1 MFGLAKKKISRDLLI
16 SVCPDADGVA
26 IASIR
31 RDRDL
36 PPSLELYDYR
46 SAESDGSDL
55 KKIVKAKDL
64 DGGLCVSV
72 MELGSYSLMQVE
84 APDVQP
90 DELKAAI
97 RWKIKDLLDFHIDDA
112 VIDVFDVPDNKTSGQ
127 NKKMYVVAARSAQ
140 VKQRIDDLNDA
151 GLRLEVI
158 DIPEMALRNIASLLP
173 EDVNGVALLYL
184 EKSEGLITITRQKT
198 LYLSR
203 RIRFGYDALPSTVM
217 HSDDSEAIETWLD
230 NIIIEVQRSLDYYE
244 SYFSQPQ
251 ISGLVVT
258 PGAQDITGM
267 TEYLA
272 GQLGIPVRILDVNE
286 LIDVSESIDSKLQ
299 SQCLLAIGAALRQE
313 TLTL

>member
-1 MFGLAKKKISRDLLI
+1 MFGLTRKKISKDLLV
-16 SVCPDADGVA
+16 SVCPTADGIA

-36 PPSLELYDYR
+36 PPALELYDFQ
-46 SAESDGSDL
+46 SAETDGADL

-64 DGGLCVSV
+64 DSGLCVSV

-97 RWKIKDLLDFHIDDA
+97 RWKVKDLLDFHIDDA
-112 VIDVFDVPDNKTSGQ
+112 VIDVFDVPGNTAVGQ
-127 NKKMYVVAARSAQ
+127 NRKMYVVAARSAQ
-140 VKQRIDDLNDA
+140 VKQRIDDLINA

-203 RIRFGYDALPSTVM
+203 RIRFGYNALPTTAI

-244 SYFSQPQ
+244 SHFSQPQ

-258 PGAQDITGM
+258 LGSQAIPGM
-267 TEYLA
+267 TEYLTT
-272 GQLGIPVRILDVNE
+272 QLGIPVRILDVNE
-286 LIDVSESIDSKLQ
+286 LIDVSEVIDSKLQ